1 MDNPKV
7 KKAWNVPFVNE
18 VEEFNETFGK
28 PNNYEPTIPE
38 KKEWM
43 FVYDFIQ
50 EELAEYKEACEKGD
64 IVEVLDA
71 LCDITYVSL
80 EKFKEDED
88 PVDKPLFL
96 VFYLSRDL
104 FSNSELVASYGEN
117 VKKYLDEKGDNVR
130 LFFMPTDTE
139 EKIVCINPLYIET
152 KDEYNKID
160 TLIKELESQLV

>member
-1 MDNPKV
+1 MKI
-7 KKAWNVPFVNE
+7 
-18 VEEFNETFGK
+18 ETKNYSLKNGK
-28 PNNYEPTIPE
+28 RSYLVYLKDQNNNSLECYDIYGDEDRLR
-38 KKEWM
+38 KE
-43 FVYDFIQ
+43 
-50 EELAEYKEACEKGD
+50 EELSEKYEID
-64 IVEVLDA
+64 SV
-71 LCDITYVSL
+71 DITYVSL

-104 FSNSELVASYGEN
+104 FSNSELVAAYGEN

-152 KDEYNKID
+152 KDEYDKID
-160 TLIKELESQLV
+160 GLIKELESQLV

>member
-1 MDNPKV
+1 MKIVTKNYSLK
-7 KKAWNVPFVNE
+7 N
-18 VEEFNETFGK
+18 GK
-28 PNNYEPTIPE
+28 RSYLVYLKDQNNNSLECYDIYGDEDRLR
-38 KKEWM
+38 KE
-43 FVYDFIQ
+43 
-50 EELAEYKEACEKGD
+50 EELSKKYEID
-64 IVEVLDA
+64 SI
-71 LCDITYVSL
+71 DITYVSL

-88 PVDKPLFL
+88 PVEKPLFL

-104 FSNSELVASYGEN
+104 FANSELVAAYGEN

-160 TLIKELESQLV
+160 SLIKDLERQLV

>member
-1 MDNPKV
+1 MKI
-7 KKAWNVPFVNE
+7 
-18 VEEFNETFGK
+18 ETKNYSLKNGK
-28 PNNYEPTIPE
+28 RSYLVYLKDQNNNSLECYDIYGDEDRLR
-38 KKEWM
+38 KE
-43 FVYDFIQ
+43 
-50 EELAEYKEACEKGD
+50 EELSEKYEID
-64 IVEVLDA
+64 SI
-71 LCDITYVSL
+71 DITYVSL

-160 TLIKELESQLV
+160 GLIKELESQLV